1 MSTRFTPARKEK
13 LSTEIIR
20 QIREAILSGTLKQ
33 GDALSPEK
41 ELTIQFGVSKHT
53 IREALR
59 ALEGMGLINV
69 KRGAGGGPEVS
80 SIDWKTAREGFA
92 GFLHFQ
98 DISIEELSEVRKLIE
113 PYIARKAA
121 ELFDDTAVKEL
132 LEAHEACRK
141 LIESEQNF
149 IGGEPEIMFHVLLA
163 KHTGNKVLWVIL
175 DFVNN
180 VLAETKKA
188 MKPSSEFS
196 IQVQAAHQKIVDAIV
211 ARNPELAERCMYEH
225 ICEVEEGLKQCADR
239 LAQ

>member
-1 MSTRFTPARKEK
+1 MPAYFTPARKEK

-20 QIREAILSGTLKQ
+20 QIREAILCGALKQ
-33 GDALSPEK
+33 GDTLSSEK
-41 ELTIQFGVSKHT
+41 ELMTQFGVSKHT

-59 ALEGMGLINV
+59 TLEGMGLINV

-98 DISIEELSEVRKLIE
+98 DISIDELSEVRKLIE

-121 ELFDDTAVKEL
+121 EVFDNAAIEEL
-132 LEAHEACRK
+132 RATHETCRK
-141 LIESEQNF
+141 LVESGQNL
-149 IGGEPEIMFHVLLA
+149 IGGGPEIMFHVLLG

-188 MKPSSEFS
+188 MQPSLEFS
-196 IQVQAAHQKIVDAIV
+196 KEVQAAHQKIVDAIV
-211 ARNPELAERCMYEH
+211 SGDPEGAERCMYEH
-225 ICEVEEGLKQCADR
+225 ICEVQEGLKRCAEKLDT
-239 LAQ
+239 